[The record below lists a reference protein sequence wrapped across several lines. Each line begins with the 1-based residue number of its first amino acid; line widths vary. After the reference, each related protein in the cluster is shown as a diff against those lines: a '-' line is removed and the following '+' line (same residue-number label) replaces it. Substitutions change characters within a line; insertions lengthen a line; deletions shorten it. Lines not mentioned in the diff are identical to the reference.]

1 MVRWRTSRHWDTE
14 LVVLS
19 ACDSGA
25 GQAVQG
31 EGLMSLTRAIH
42 FAGARSVL
50 STLWSVDDRKTTQ
63 LMSAFYQNLR
73 AGKSKDEAL
82 RAAQTAMIASQSG
95 SMPFY
100 WAGFTLNGDW
110 H

>member
-63 LMSAFYQNLR
+63 LMSAFCQNLR
-73 AGKSKDEAL
+73 AGKSKDEASGIGARRSVRSANL
-82 RAAQTAMIASQSG
+82 LLGPGRASG
-95 SMPFY
+95 L
-100 WAGFTLNGDW
+100 AGGM
-110 H
+110 